1 MSEDLYFDVAK
12 NIINANKNVTI
23 ENKKKNYKIFSDQI
37 TYFKDN
43 RKIVTK
49 GKTSAEINSKY
60 EINSSNITFFQ
71 NSMEILSNEKTSI
84 KDKYNIYN
92 NSKFKYYINEE
103 FLKGERIVI
112 VSNYQKPQND
122 KYYFKSGM
130 INLKTQD
137 FVAEKTKI
145 NVSKDIFDNT
155 ENDPRIVGVSSKKKG
170 EITLVNKGIFTSCK
184 INDDCPPWALEASE
198 IKHDKKK
205 QEIFYKNAILKLYNI
220 PVLYFPKFFHPDPT
234 VKEDREF

>member
-1 MSEDLYFDVAK
+1 M
-12 NIINANKNVTI
+12 
-23 ENKKKNYKIFSDQI
+23 KKL
-37 TYFKDN
+37 T
-43 RKIVTK
+43 
-49 GKTSAEINSKY
+49 
-60 EINSSNITFFQ
+60 
-71 NSMEILSNEKTSI
+71 

-92 NSKFKYYINEE
+92 TSKFKYYINEE

-170 EITLVNKGIFTSCK
+170 EITLVNKGIFTM
-184 INDDCPPWALEASE
+184 
-198 IKHDKKK
+198 
-205 QEIFYKNAILKLYNI
+205 
-220 PVLYFPKFFHPDPT
+220 
-234 VKEDREF
+234 